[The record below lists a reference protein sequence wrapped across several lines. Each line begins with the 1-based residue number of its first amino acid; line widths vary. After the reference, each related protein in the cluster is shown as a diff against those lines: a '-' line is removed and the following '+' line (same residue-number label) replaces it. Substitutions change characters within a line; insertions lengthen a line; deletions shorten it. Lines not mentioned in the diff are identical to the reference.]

1 MALGEGAEGRRLSP
15 LRDAIRAPGYVQK
28 CQALSGVLS
37 LLGVSGRRL
46 RTCAVVGG
54 SGILR
59 RFPRGHEI
67 DNAEAIFRVNNRPVA
82 GFEDMVGG
90 RTSVRF
96 LNSPRSMQWA
106 GEVAKLRGSKEQRYA
121 KVPPELKNNDHVVVW
136 GSDNTRQ
143 RLANALPDGASV
155 VRANT
160 AFRKHCAA
168 KPFWHADELAAHQRG
183 GARIFQITFGFEA
196 VAHALFACDRVKIY
210 TTSATRTATAKRT
223 CRGRSDGDAVPLL
236 REPDV
241 RQGGRGPVAAVD
253 VRPPQLLV
261 GARQHQQL
269 HDACWLTNVHL
280 KRYTRSV

>member
-1 MALGEGAEGRRLSP
+1 
-15 LRDAIRAPGYVQK
+15 
-28 CQALSGVLS
+28 
-37 LLGVSGRRL
+37 
-46 RTCAVVGG
+46 
-54 SGILR
+54 
-59 RFPRGHEI
+59 
-67 DNAEAIFRVNNRPVA
+67 
-82 GFEDMVGG
+82 MVGG

-160 AFRKHCAA
+160 AVRKHCAA

-210 TTSATRTATAKRT
+210 GYYLGDIPPPTNVRGSAAMERHATTARTGRTTRRPRT
-223 CRGRSDGDAVPLL
+223 RGSRGRSPTTTSRWSTPSTSSCTTRALAD
-236 REPDV
+236 E
-241 RQGGRGPVAAVD
+241 
-253 VRPPQLLV
+253 RPPEEVIQECLTGFLFV
-261 GARQHQQL
+261 IAHRARDGEGKLGVRLGQML
-269 HDACWLTNVHL
+269 DALCRAR
-280 KRYTRSV
+280 KERG